1 MDQLE
6 AAGIVG
12 PPDGSKPRQ
21 VFYQDEYGLEQFL
34 NTMSKN

>member
-21 VFYQDEYGLEQFL
+21 VYYSDEYSLEQFL
-34 NTMSKN
+34 NTLNK